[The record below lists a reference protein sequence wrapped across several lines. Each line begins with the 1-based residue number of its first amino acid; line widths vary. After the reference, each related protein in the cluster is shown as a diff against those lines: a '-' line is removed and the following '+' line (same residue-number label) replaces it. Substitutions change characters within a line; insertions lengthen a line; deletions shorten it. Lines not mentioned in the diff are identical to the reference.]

1 MRKEAG
7 KSRKKQKRNDEQMNI
22 ARKKKTIICLTTVL
36 LLSLN
41 AYFARPK
48 YVRSNYWKNTNEKG
62 LTGGHGNVA
71 DFLYFS
77 QDGWQYEF
85 SLIKRDGKIKGVVC
99 TCFMGRLVVCSFENN
114 TLGFYV
120 CI

>member
-7 KSRKKQKRNDEQMNI
+7 KSRKKQKRNEEQMDI
-22 ARKKKTIICLTTVL
+22 ARKKKAIICLGVVL

-41 AYFARPK
+41 AYFTRPEK
-48 YVRSNYWKNTNEKG
+48 VRSNYWKNTNEKG
-62 LTGGHGNVA
+62 LVGEHGNVA
-71 DFLYFS
+71 DFLWFS

-85 SLIKRDGKIKGVVC
+85 PIVKRNGKVKGVVC
-99 TCFMGRLVVCSFENN
+99 TCLMGRLVVYSFENS

-120 CI
+120 SI

>member
-1 MRKEAG
+1 
-7 KSRKKQKRNDEQMNI
+7 MNI
-22 ARKKKTIICLTTVL
+22 AGKKKTIICLALVLL

-48 YVRSNYWKNTNEKG
+48 YVRSNYWKNMNEKG
-62 LTGGHGNVA
+62 LTSGRGNVA

-85 SLIKRDGKIKGVVC
+85 PLIKRDGKIKGVVC
-99 TCFMGRLVVCSFENN
+99 TCFMGRLVVYSFENN